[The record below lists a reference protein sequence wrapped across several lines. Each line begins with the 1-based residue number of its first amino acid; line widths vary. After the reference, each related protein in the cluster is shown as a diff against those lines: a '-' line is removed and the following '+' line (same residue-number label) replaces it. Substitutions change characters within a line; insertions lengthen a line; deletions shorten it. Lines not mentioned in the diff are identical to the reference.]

1 MREAPDQPISE
12 LALQLILE
20 LWGKSLAR
28 LEATVDPASSGGFR
42 RAWAKVCNDLA
53 DDHPTLDPFA
63 PELSYRDGTLVREVQ
78 DLDPDFVNALV
89 AATAYLAQLYRLS
102 PAQLRDIMQGDEPEF
117 MQPQVLE
124 QAGLARLWTM
134 SQR

>member
-1 MREAPDQPISE
+1 MSE

-20 LWGKSLAR
+20 LWGKGLSR
-28 LEATVDPASSGGFR
+28 LEATIDPTSSGGFR

-53 DDHPTLDPFA
+53 DDYPTLDPFA
-63 PELSYRDGTLVREVQ
+63 PELSYRDGMLVREVQ
-78 DLDPDFVNALV
+78 DIDPDFVNALI
-89 AATAYLAQLYRLS
+89 AATAYLAQMYRFS
-102 PAQLRDIMQGDEPEF
+102 PLQLREIMQGNEPEF

-134 SQR
+134 S